1 MPLSMALAGPVSG
14 VVGLT
19 GTFLLAGLV
28 PTVLAVVAILAWRL
42 RADEIA
48 NPLDL
53 PEEEPV
59 LSEPVA

>member
-28 PTVLAVVAILAWRL
+28 PTVLAVVAILVWRL